1 MELLPETDD
10 LIPLRGALVGAARPD
25 GSLAWSGSEAYAT
38 LDTRVLDADALEAAL
53 PDVLESVR
61 ARTEA
66 VYGRVVVAL
75 RAAAA
80 GDEAAAARAL
90 VEAGEA
96 EEDAGRLDAAEEFY
110 QRAARLGRRPRDRG
124 VEGLALR
131 RLARVARAR
140 GRLVESLRD
149 YQRGFHLA
157 EAMGDRGGAVVAC
170 QGMGNVLLD
179 QGRWSDAERWYLLG
193 LERVGEEP
201 TRERWQLEVNLSL
214 ATRRAGRLEES
225 GVWLRRAEDT
235 AAALSDAGARV
246 ILRNA
251 RGLLR
256 LAEGD
261 VAGAERAYRSALEV
275 AETPAARATV
285 LINLAEALIAGMR
298 LREAESVVRE
308 LERVA
313 LAFRLVGFLPHAYRA
328 LGAVGRERGDAEGFV
343 FYEQALALCVQEGL
357 PGLEIALTQ
366 EEYGL
371 FELRIGN
378 RDAAV
383 ARLEE
388 ARAMLSPSGA
398 GPDLARIEEALRSL
412 AGVSDRPARNSS
424 EEE

>member
-1 MELLPETDD
+1 MRVERAMELLPETDD

-25 GSLAWSGSEAYAT
+25 GSLAWAGSEAYAT

-214 ATRRAGRLEES
+214 ATRRAGRLE
-225 GVWLRRAEDT
+225 
-235 AAALSDAGARV
+235 
-246 ILRNA
+246 
-251 RGLLR
+251 
-256 LAEGD
+256 
-261 VAGAERAYRSALEV
+261 
-275 AETPAARATV
+275 
-285 LINLAEALIAGMR
+285 
-298 LREAESVVRE
+298 
-308 LERVA
+308 
-313 LAFRLVGFLPHAYRA
+313 
-328 LGAVGRERGDAEGFV
+328 
-343 FYEQALALCVQEGL
+343 
-357 PGLEIALTQ
+357 
-366 EEYGL
+366 
-371 FELRIGN
+371 
-378 RDAAV
+378 
-383 ARLEE
+383 
-388 ARAMLSPSGA
+388 
-398 GPDLARIEEALRSL
+398 
-412 AGVSDRPARNSS
+412 
-424 EEE
+424 